1 MALKV
6 VHELE
11 TVLWLFKEEVCQRD
25 TLQPVGVV
33 DFGKHME
40 CVKCAY
46 LSAAIYY
53 NHYYFIAALDN
64 DSFISISF

>member
-11 TVLWLFKEEVCQRD
+11 TVLWLFKEKVCQRD

-40 CVKCAY
+40 YVKCAY
-46 LSAAIYY
+46 LSGAICYY
-53 NHYYFIAALDN
+53 
-64 DSFISISF
+64 